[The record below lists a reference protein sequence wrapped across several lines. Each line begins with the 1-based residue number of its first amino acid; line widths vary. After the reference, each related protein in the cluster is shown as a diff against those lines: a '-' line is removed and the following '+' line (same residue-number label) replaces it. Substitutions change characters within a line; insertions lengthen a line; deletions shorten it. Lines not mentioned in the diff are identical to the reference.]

1 VRATFLEAA
10 RLRCFRVLLNGLLQ
24 VAQFGTGND
33 LSSHFSLS
41 LAFRF
46 RHVDRSA
53 EDQRFGAVMAFVTK
67 MIKQPA
73 FLYCNSCFCP
83 SPDELLRDIRDCFAQ
98 RRDGHIANDELIVH
112 YSLQEAWG

>member
-1 VRATFLEAA
+1 MNT
-10 RLRCFRVLLNGLLQ
+10 
-24 VAQFGTGND
+24 
-33 LSSHFSLS
+33 FSLRHPS
-41 LAFRF
+41 FLCRF
-46 RHVDRSA
+46 VFIMSNKSA
-53 EDQRFGAVMAFVTK
+53 EDQRFGAVSAFVAK

-98 RRDGHIANDELIVH
+98 RRDGGGNAANDELIVH